1 MTRQTELNTNTPVCT
16 EKRVLSVA
24 DTAEVYLTAT
34 PAPGGDLEEQIRRL
48 YTAVRDELAAAD
60 GHLLSERLFATAD
73 AMAPVEAAR
82 NEILR
87 EFDDGVA
94 PTRVVVSPSPT
105 TGRFTGAQFHA
116 VCGSNRPTVLRCWDQ
131 KNGSTARL
139 YSSNGDKWLFINGLS
154 SLTSDDRASQAQRMF
169 YCAGCLLNQA
179 GASMKA
185 VPRTWLW
192 LKEICS
198 WYGDFNH
205 ARTSFF
211 TARGLIDPVARSAQ
225 LPASTGIGL
234 HGPGGA
240 ACTIDLIALPG
251 REDEIEH
258 VEAGGDQRSAFE
270 YGSAFSRAS
279 VAPMPGGKTVFVSGT
294 AAIDDAGRTEHT
306 DQVEAQIDATIAHIR
321 SLLARL
327 DCGDEHVLSALA
339 YCKNAAV
346 EETFRRRWADL
357 TWPRLTMIGEVCRPD
372 LLFEVEVTAS
382 PDLCPAAGNSA
393 P

>member
-1 MTRQTELNTNTPVCT
+1 MHP
-16 EKRVLSVA
+16 
-24 DTAEVYLTAT
+24 
-34 PAPGGDLEEQIRRL
+34 
-48 YTAVRDELAAAD
+48 
-60 GHLLSERLFATAD
+60 
-73 AMAPVEAAR
+73 
-82 NEILR
+82 
-87 EFDDGVA
+87 
-94 PTRVVVSPSPT
+94 
-105 TGRFTGAQFHA
+105 
-116 VCGSNRPTVLRCWDQ
+116 
-131 KNGSTARL
+131 
-139 YSSNGDKWLFINGLS
+139 
-154 SLTSDDRASQAQRMF
+154 
-169 YCAGCLLNQA
+169 
-179 GASMKA
+179 
-185 VPRTWLW
+185 
-192 LKEICS
+192 
-198 WYGDFNH
+198 
-205 ARTSFF
+205 
-211 TARGLIDPVARSAQ
+211 
-225 LPASTGIGL
+225 GIGL